1 MKRTK
6 YTMKTVSWKTYIDE
20 LVDIKIHR
28 GMNSNWFVKV
38 DSKLIAG
45 FSDKDDAIVFVE
57 ARFPNAKQK
66 SDF

>member
-6 YTMKTVSWKTYIDE
+6 YSMKTVSWKTYIDMS
-20 LVDIKIHR
+20 VNIKIHR
-28 GMNSNWFVKV
+28 GMNGSWFVKI
-38 DSKLIAG
+38 DDKLIAG
-45 FSDKDDAIVFVE
+45 FIDKDDAIVFVE

>member
-1 MKRTK
+1 
-6 YTMKTVSWKTYIDE
+6 MKTVSWKTYID
-20 LVDIKIHR
+20 VSGNIKIHR
-28 GMNSNWFVKV
+28 GMSGNWFIKV
-38 DSKLIAG
+38 DNKLIAG